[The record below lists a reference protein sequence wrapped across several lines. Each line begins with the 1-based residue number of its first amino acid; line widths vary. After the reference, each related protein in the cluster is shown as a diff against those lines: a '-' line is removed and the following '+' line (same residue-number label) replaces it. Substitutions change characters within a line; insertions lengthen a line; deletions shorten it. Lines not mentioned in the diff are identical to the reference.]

1 MAVKVATGVSVACAV
16 LYPYNAK
23 FGVLTGDGFPA
34 IKYPMHYVPEFL
46 MGALSLVGLYL
57 CFA

>member
-1 MAVKVATGVSVACAV
+1 MTAIEPNRPYVGATS
-16 LYPYNAK
+16 
-23 FGVLTGDGFPA
+23 DGFPA
-34 IKYPMHYVPEFL
+34 VKYPMHYVPEFL